1 MSDHS
6 NYTQEKGTVTRPYN
20 DAMNVQRESKRRNGD
35 TGRAT
40 RASAV
45 GERDLHFSLERSVRS
60 ALHRQAEAAD
70 LGQQRQLYSVLLS
83 AGLSN

>member
-6 NYTQEKGTVTRPYN
+6 NYTQETGTVTRPY
-20 DAMNVQRESKRRNGD
+20 NVQRESKRRNGD